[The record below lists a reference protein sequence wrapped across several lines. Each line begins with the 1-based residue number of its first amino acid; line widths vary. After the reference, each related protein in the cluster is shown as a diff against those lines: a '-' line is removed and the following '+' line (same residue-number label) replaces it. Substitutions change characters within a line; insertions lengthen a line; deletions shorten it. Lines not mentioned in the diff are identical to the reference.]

1 MNEVVSLFIYLPV
14 CCDYLRK
21 NRTNKD
27 TRGSSSN
34 ELVQDRE
41 GSWVDSEMRVRR
53 DEVDGTRLV
62 PC

>member
-1 MNEVVSLFIYLPV
+1 MNEVVSLFIHLLI

-27 TRGSSSN
+27 TRGNNSN

-41 GSWVDSEMRVRR
+41 GSWVDSKMRQLECVEMRLMEQ
-53 DEVDGTRLV
+53 D
-62 PC
+62 